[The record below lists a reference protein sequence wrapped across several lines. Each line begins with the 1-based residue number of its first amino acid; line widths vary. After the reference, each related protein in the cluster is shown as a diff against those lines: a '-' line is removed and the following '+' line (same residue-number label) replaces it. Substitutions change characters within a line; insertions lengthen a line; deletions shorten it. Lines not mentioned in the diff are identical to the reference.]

1 MAYQGNRLYG
11 SADLLTQ
18 ALDISSANRLADA
31 GSQGPR
37 GDFEGTVVAK
47 WYGLDNSGA
56 GIVEYNSKQYLTRA
70 TGFTSIFRGAPVE
83 LTYSNGTYF
92 SRW

>member
-1 MAYQGNRLYG
+1 MAYQGNRLY
-11 SADLLTQ
+11 SSEDLLSQ
-18 ALDISSANRLADA
+18 ALDISTANRIAD
-31 GSQGPR
+31 SSDQGPK

-47 WYGLDNSGA
+47 WYGLDSSGA

-70 TGFTSIFRGAPVE
+70 TGFTSIFRGTPVE